1 MDYNKIIIILVVA
14 LIIVLASGIFFIFN
28 NNVPADNVNNTTG
41 NNTSSSNVSSN
52 ITVEKVNTEEVSG
65 QSSSSNTHL
74 IMGEDGYYFICD
86 DNGNILEN
94 LGPSKKYYPNNPS
107 AVDYPDAEPA
117 NRYIKKK

>member
-52 ITVEKVNTEEVSG
+52 IAVEKVNTEEVSG
-65 QSSSSNTHL
+65 QSSSNTHL

-94 LGPSKKYYPNNPS
+94 LGPSKKHYPNNPS

-117 NRYIKKK
+117 YNYINKK

>member
-14 LIIVLASGIFFIFN
+14 LIIVLASGIFFIYN

-52 ITVEKVNTEEVSG
+52 ISVEKVNTEEFSG
-65 QSSSSNTHL
+65 QSSSNTHL

-94 LGPSKKYYPNNPS
+94 LGPSKKHYPNNPS

-117 NRYIKKK
+117 YNYINKK

>member
-14 LIIVLASGIFFIFN
+14 FIIVLASGIFFIFN

-65 QSSSSNTHL
+65 KSSSNTHL

-94 LGPSKKYYPNNPS
+94 LGPSKKHYPNNPS

-117 NRYIKKK
+117 SRYINKR